1 MHLVHPGGQS
11 SQGLGD
17 RSVHQGVVKI
27 YDPVTGVGVVVKDDD
42 RSEVFLRPGSLKGS
56 VFRTLRQ
63 GQRIIFDTVEDDGN
77 TYVSTI
83 RLGQDG
89 Y

>member
-1 MHLVHPGGQS
+1 M
-11 SQGLGD
+11 D
-17 RSVHQGVVKI
+17 QGVVKT
-27 YDPVTGVGVVVKDDD
+27 YDPVTGVGIVVRDED
-42 RSEVFLRPGSLKGS
+42 RSEVFLRPGSLQGS

-63 GQRIIFDTVEDDGN
+63 GQRILFDTTDEDGRAF
-77 TYVSTI
+77 VSGI

>member
-1 MHLVHPGGQS
+1 
-11 SQGLGD
+11 
-17 RSVHQGVVKI
+17 VVR
-27 YDPVTGVGVVVKDDD
+27 DVD

-63 GQRIIFDTVEDDGN
+63 GQRILFDVVDEGDRSF
-77 TYVSTI
+77 VSSI

>member
-1 MHLVHPGGQS
+1 M
-11 SQGLGD
+11 D
-17 RSVHQGVVKI
+17 QGVVKT
-27 YDPVTGVGVVVKDDD
+27 YDPVTGAGVVVRDAD
-42 RSEVFLRPGSLKGS
+42 RSEVYLRAGSLKGS

-63 GQRIIFDTVEDDGN
+63 GQRILFDTVDEDGN
-77 TYVSTI
+77 TFITSV

>member
-1 MHLVHPGGQS
+1 M
-11 SQGLGD
+11 D
-17 RSVHQGVVKI
+17 QGVVKT
-27 YDPVTGVGVVVKDDD
+27 YDPMTGVGIVVLDADH
-42 RSEVFLRPGSLKGS
+42 SEAYLRPGSLKGS

-63 GQRIIFDTVEDDGN
+63 GQRIIFDIVDEDGEP
-77 TYVSTI
+77 YVSSI

>member
-1 MHLVHPGGQS
+1 M
-11 SQGLGD
+11 D
-17 RSVHQGVVKI
+17 QGVVKT
-27 YDPVTGVGVVVKDDD
+27 YDPVTGVGIVVRDAD
-42 RSEVFLRPGSLKGS
+42 RSEVYLRPGSLQRS

-63 GQRIIFDTVEDDGN
+63 GQRILFDPVDEDGR
-77 TYVSTI
+77 TFVSSI

>member
-1 MHLVHPGGQS
+1 M
-11 SQGLGD
+11 
-17 RSVHQGVVKI
+17 HQGVVKT
-27 YDPVTGVGVVVKDDD
+27 YDPVTGVGIVVLDEG

-63 GQRIIFDTVEDDGN
+63 GQRIIFETVEEDGN
-77 TYVSTI
+77 SFVSSI

>member
-1 MHLVHPGGQS
+1 MAPLICQS
-11 SQGLGD
+11 TNIAPMD
-17 RSVHQGVVKI
+17 QGVVKT
-27 YDPVTGVGVVVKDDD
+27 YDPVTGVGIVVRDTD
-42 RSEVFLRPGSLKGS
+42 RTEVFLRPGSLADS

-63 GQRIIFDTVEDDGN
+63 GQRIIFDPVEEDGR
-77 TYVSTI
+77 TFVSSI

>member
-1 MHLVHPGGQS
+1 M
-11 SQGLGD
+11 D
-17 RSVHQGVVKI
+17 QGVVKT
-27 YDPVTGVGVVVKDDD
+27 YDPVTGVGIVVRDDD
-42 RSEVFLRPGSLKGS
+42 RSEVFLRAGSLTGS

-63 GQRIIFDTVEDDGN
+63 GQRVLFDSVDEDGQ
-77 TYVSTI
+77 TFVTSV

>member
-1 MHLVHPGGQS
+1 M
-11 SQGLGD
+11 D
-17 RSVHQGVVKI
+17 QGVVKT
-27 YDPVTGVGVVVKDDD
+27 YDPVTGVGIVVRDAD
-42 RSEVFLRPGSLKGS
+42 RSEAFLRSGSLKGS

-63 GQRIIFDTVEDDGN
+63 GQRVLFDTVDEDGQ
-77 TYVSTI
+77 TFITSV

>member
-1 MHLVHPGGQS
+1 M
-11 SQGLGD
+11 D
-17 RSVHQGVVKI
+17 QGVVKT
-27 YDPVTGVGVVVKDDD
+27 YDPVTGIGIVVRDADL
-42 RSEVFLRPGSLKGS
+42 SEVLLRPGSLEGS

-63 GQRIIFDTVEDDGN
+63 GQRILFDPVEEGEHV
-77 TYVSTI
+77 YVSAI

>member
-1 MHLVHPGGQS
+1 M
-11 SQGLGD
+11 D
-17 RSVHQGVVKI
+17 QGVVKT
-27 YDPVTGVGVVVKDDD
+27 YDPVTGAGIVVRDQD
-42 RSEVFLRPGSLKGS
+42 RSEVLLRPGSLKGS

-63 GQRIIFDTVEDDGN
+63 GQRIIFDTVEEDGN
-77 TYVSTI
+77 SFVTTI

>member
-1 MHLVHPGGQS
+1 M
-11 SQGLGD
+11 D
-17 RSVHQGVVKI
+17 QGVVKI
-27 YDPVTGVGVVVKDDD
+27 YDPVTGVGIVVRDED

-63 GQRIIFDTVEDDGN
+63 GQRIIFDTVRDEGN
-77 TYVSTI
+77 DYVSTI